1 MAKLLRISLEN
12 KSEDTII
19 NLSLEQILLIH
30 EDQVNRYGGSHGL
43 RDIALLE
50 SAVYRSQVTFGG
62 IDLYPSIFE
71 KAGALVHSLLLN
83 HPFVDGN
90 KRTAMASMLVFLEL
104 NNYSFAV
111 SQKEL
116 VKTALSIE
124 NKKWNIQKISTW
136 LRKHAK
142 KIRA

>member
-1 MAKLLRISLEN
+1 ME
-12 KSEDTII
+12 EEII
-19 NLSLEQILLIH
+19 YLTLEQILLIH
-30 EDQVNRYGGSHGL
+30 EDQVDRYGGSHGL

-50 SAVYRSQVTFGG
+50 SAVYRSQATFGG

-90 KRTAMASMLVFLEL
+90 KRTAIASMLVFLEINGYL
-104 NNYSFAV
+104 FSIT
-111 SQKEL
+111 QKEL

-124 NKKWNIQKISTW
+124 NKKWNIEKISLW
-136 LRKHAK
+136 LQKHSR
-142 KIRA
+142 KIRL

>member
-1 MAKLLRISLEN
+1 ME
-12 KSEDTII
+12 EVII

-30 EDQVNRYGGSHGL
+30 EDQIDRYGGSHGL

-50 SAVYRSQVTFGG
+50 SAVYRSQATFGG
-62 IDLYPSIFE
+62 VDLYPSIFE
-71 KAGALVHSLLLN
+71 KAGALIHSLLLN

-90 KRTAMASMLVFLEL
+90 KRTAVASTLVFLDL
-104 NNYSFAV
+104 NNYSFSV

-124 NKKWNIQKISTW
+124 NKKWDIKKISLW
-136 LRKHAK
+136 LNKHAK

>member
-50 SAVYRSQVTFGG
+50 
-62 IDLYPSIFE
+62 
-71 KAGALVHSLLLN
+71 
-83 HPFVDGN
+83 
-90 KRTAMASMLVFLEL
+90 
-104 NNYSFAV
+104 
-111 SQKEL
+111 
-116 VKTALSIE
+116 
-124 NKKWNIQKISTW
+124 
-136 LRKHAK
+136 
-142 KIRA
+142 

>member
-1 MAKLLRISLEN
+1 ME
-12 KSEDTII
+12 EEII
-19 NLSLEQILLIH
+19 YLTLEQVLLIH
-30 EDQVNRYGGSHGL
+30 EDQVDRYGGSHGL

-50 SAVYRSQVTFGG
+50 SAIYRSQATFGG

-90 KRTAMASMLVFLEL
+90 KRTAIASVLVFFDL
-104 NNYSFAV
+104 NSYSFSV

-116 VKTALSIE
+116 VTTALSIE
-124 NKKWNIQKISTW
+124 NKKWDIEQISSWLQKHS
-136 LRKHAK
+136 K
-142 KIRA
+142 KIKR

>member
-1 MAKLLRISLEN
+1 MAKPLRILLKN
-12 KSEDTII
+12 KSEDKIT

-30 EDQVNRYGGSHGL
+30 EDQINRYGGSHGL

-50 SAVYRSQVTFGG
+50 SAVYRSQATFGG
-62 IDLYPSIFE
+62 IDLYQSTFE

-90 KRTAMASMLVFLEL
+90 KRTAIASMLIFLEINGYIFNVTQKVL
-104 NNYSFAV
+104 V
-111 SQKEL
+111 S
-116 VKTALSIE
+116 TALSIE
-124 NKKWNIQKISTW
+124 NKKWKIEKISTW
-136 LRKHAK
+136 LQKHSK

>member
-1 MAKLLRISLEN
+1 MEQAIR
-12 KSEDTII
+12 

-30 EDQVNRYGGSHGL
+30 ENQIDRYGGSHGL

-62 IDLYPSIFE
+62 IDLYPSVFE

-90 KRTAMASMLVFLEL
+90 KRTAMASMLVFLEINSYL
-104 NNYSFAV
+104 FSV
-111 SQKEL
+111 TEREL
-116 VKTALSIE
+116 VGIALNIE
-124 NKKWNIQKISTW
+124 NKKWSIERISHW
-136 LRKHAK
+136 LQKHAK
-142 KIRA
+142 KIHI

>member
-1 MAKLLRISLEN
+1 MEEEIAYL
-12 KSEDTII
+12 T
-19 NLSLEQILLIH
+19 LEQVLLIH
-30 EDQVNRYGGSHGL
+30 EDQVDRYGGSHGL

-50 SAVYRSQVTFGG
+50 SAIYRSQATFGG

-90 KRTAMASMLVFLEL
+90 KRTAIASMLVFLEINGYL
-104 NNYSFAV
+104 FSIT
-111 SQKEL
+111 QKEL

-124 NKKWNIQKISTW
+124 NKKWNIEKISLW
-136 LRKHAK
+136 LQKHSR
-142 KIRA
+142 KIRL

>member
-1 MAKLLRISLEN
+1 MEEEIAYL
-12 KSEDTII
+12 T
-19 NLSLEQILLIH
+19 LEQVLLIH
-30 EDQVNRYGGSHGL
+30 EDQVDRYGGSHGL

-50 SAVYRSQVTFGG
+50 SAIYRSQATFGG

-90 KRTAMASMLVFLEL
+90 KRTAIASMLVFLEL
-104 NNYSFAV
+104 NNYSFFV

-116 VKTALSIE
+116 VTTALSIE
-124 NKKWNIQKISTW
+124 NKKWNIEKISLW
-136 LRKHAK
+136 LQKHSK
-142 KIRA
+142 KIKV

>member
-1 MAKLLRISLEN
+1 ME
-12 KSEDTII
+12 EVII
-19 NLSLEQILLIH
+19 NLTLEQILLIH
-30 EDQVNRYGGSHGL
+30 ENQIDRYGGSHGL

-50 SAVYRSQVTFGG
+50 SAVYRSQATFGG

-90 KRTAMASMLVFLEL
+90 KRTAIASMLVFLEINGYL
-104 NNYSFAV
+104 FSIT
-111 SQKEL
+111 QKEL

-124 NKKWNIQKISTW
+124 NKKWNIEKISLW
-136 LRKHAK
+136 FQKHSK
-142 KIRA
+142 KMKR

>member
-1 MAKLLRISLEN
+1 LQTN
-12 KSEDTII
+12 KEEIVVI

-30 EDQVNRYGGSHGL
+30 EDQINSYGGSHGL

-50 SAVYRSQVTFGG
+50 SAVYRSQATFGG

-90 KRTAMASMLVFLEL
+90 KRTAIASMLVFLEINGYL
-104 NNYSFAV
+104 FSV
-111 SQKEL
+111 TQREL

-124 NKKWNIQKISTW
+124 NKKWNIEKISLW
-136 LRKHAK
+136 LKKHSK
-142 KIRA
+142 KIKR